1 MNPLLPEE
9 YCIPDAE
16 AHAFGRTVV
25 PVRFD
30 GYPRA

>member
-16 AHAFGRTVV
+16 AHAFGGRLL

-30 GYPRA
+30 GYSRA